1 MEYGTSTRLLGFLG
15 KKTPGNPITKL
26 AKLAKIAIFTILAL
40 TITNC
45 SALQSGWPCQTGN
58 WTDPITERC
67 GRPHSH

>member
-1 MEYGTSTRLLGFLG
+1 VNDSV
-15 KKTPGNPITKL
+15 ITKL
-26 AKLAKIAIFTILAL
+26 AKLTKIAMFAILAV
-40 TITNC
+40 TVTNC